1 VPRHDRSSTV
11 CLLTLKST
19 SDLFQLSVAISPVFA
34 CILFFLF
41 SWGGWG
47 VFLILF
53 RDPLNRSPFVPFFIS
68 HLKCMANVVF
78 RLFRQGNSL
87 SI

>member
-1 VPRHDRSSTV
+1 MPRHERSSTV

-19 SDLFQLSVAISPVFA
+19 SDLFQLSVAISPIFA
-34 CILFFLF
+34 CIVFFF
-41 SWGGWG
+41 FFWGGG
-47 VFLILF
+47 VFLIFF

-68 HLKCMANVVF
+68 YLKCMANVVF